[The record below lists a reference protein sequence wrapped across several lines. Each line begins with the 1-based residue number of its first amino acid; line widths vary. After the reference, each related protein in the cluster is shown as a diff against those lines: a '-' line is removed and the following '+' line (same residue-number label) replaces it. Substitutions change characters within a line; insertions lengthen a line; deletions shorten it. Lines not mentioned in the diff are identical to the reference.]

1 MSKIQRNTIQHT
13 ANGAAVFTL
22 PTSDGSANQVLKTNG
37 SGTLSFV
44 AQPDLSTAGITQ
56 ADLFRLTTTIN
67 TPYNSV
73 DVITTNWERHDEA
86 DDMFDK
92 IGSGMSQS
100 SGVFTFPATGIYLID
115 FTLEWYRS
123 AAQAIDYVASN
134 IETTTDNSNFN
145 LRGLGYGNLPNDA
158 GVHSTISHNIIFD
171 VTNTSTHKVR
181 FQVQAED
188 TVTFLGDTNRNQT
201 CATFIRLGD
210 T

>member
-1 MSKIQRNTIQHT
+1 MTATIKLNAASGGGSVSIQAPSSSSNNRVI
-13 ANGAAVFTL
+13 TL
-22 PTSDGSANQVLKTNG
+22 PDIADGTLLTNQSTI
-37 SGTLSFV
+37 SGT
-44 AQPDLSTAGITQ
+44 ITQ
-56 ADLFRLTTTIN
+56 ADQWRTTSYFNVGSTK
-67 TPYNSV
+67 TLV
-73 DVITTNWERHDEA
+73 DSNWERNDTDFA
-86 DDMFDK
+86 L
-92 IGSGMSQS
+92 IGSGMTVS

>member
-1 MSKIQRNTIQHT
+1 MTAKIKLN
-13 ANGAAVFTL
+13 AASGGGSFSLQAPSSSSNNRVITL
-22 PTSDGSANQVLKTNG
+22 PDIADGTLLTNQSTI
-37 SGTLSFV
+37 SGT
-44 AQPDLSTAGITQ
+44 ITQ
-56 ADLFRLTTTIN
+56 ADQWRTTSYFNVGSTK
-67 TPYNSV
+67 TLV
-73 DVITTNWERHDEA
+73 DSNWERNDTDFA
-86 DDMFDK
+86 L
-92 IGSGMSQS
+92 IGSGMTVS